1 MGDKRMVRC
10 QRWRLRPHIP
20 NVANHTTASL
30 CLALGLAAVACAL
43 GAGDLSDEAG
53 ALRYKGMP
61 CVELIALAK
70 QLKKVSAGSDQK
82 VSECMTSLDTYAAAD
97 TSCSCKTS

>member
-10 QRWRLRPHIP
+10 QRSRLCPHIP
-20 NVANHTTASL
+20 NVANHPTAFS
-30 CLALGLAAVACAL
+30 LALGLAAVACAL
-43 GAGDLSDEAG
+43 GAVELSDEAG

-70 QLKKVSAGSDQK
+70 QLKKASAGSDQK
-82 VSECMTSLDTYAAAD
+82 VSA
-97 TSCSCKTS
+97 